1 MAPGTGLIGP
11 VIGDEE
17 MPLAHMKKLVSC
29 LVAAFALA
37 GCGSSNDSD
46 SGQPSEPETPQAPR
60 QAKTL
65 VIGMDGVRYDA
76 LQSGIEQNRLPN
88 LASLSLSRAWT
99 GGTLET
105 GTQQPTLLTP
115 GWATLLTGS
124 WAPVHGVRSDA
135 LNQQSRT
142 ATLFEQVKATLP
154 ASKTGSAVNS
164 ASLAS
169 LLAAERDAGYLDAL
183 TDCAQVDACVTDAA
197 GKMIASG
204 YDIVM
209 AQYAAPLNNL
219 RGPASSA
226 TYKATVEQT
235 DKALG
240 TLLEAVR
247 ERQRQ
252 HSNEDW
258 QVIVTSAAG
267 LGDGGNYD
275 GLPRTSSKTT
285 FYASNLPAML
295 GASTETV
302 DLSAAWDSQ
311 WDALPSAADLAP
323 TVLAHLDAAA
333 NLPAL
338 SGSNLAAPSALRRP
352 RATAAEDYKSITLSW
367 TTVGEQSGEVSI
379 IRDGSLLATLPA
391 GTTQYLDD
399 SFAFEEDGLHTL
411 NYEIRSSDNALSIS
425 TQIPYTKPVLLQP
438 SLKTG
443 VMMYYSFNQNIND
456 IGGQTH
462 VVPFDGVQQPVFL
475 DDGPFGKAFR
485 VERLDRRNENINL
498 GGYKLEYPAGAL
510 DSVDAI
516 TIGLW
521 YRSKGDAND
530 KPIVAN
536 KDYNSGGNP
545 GITIAQ
551 WNGNEIRFNIGGSGR
566 TDLNGFYFTPNKWA
580 YLLLS
585 IDKRNKKMTAAVF
598 DPTNGLSLRSAS
610 TGAVDLSKL
619 PGVLGAH
626 FGLNEDGKG
635 TYNVLGSYDK
645 GAYTM
650 DFADLTFWNRALS
663 EEEIR
668 SLALSGKSVRELL
681 Q

>member
-1 MAPGTGLIGP
+1 
-11 VIGDEE
+11 
-17 MPLAHMKKLVSC
+17 MPLAHMKKLVYC

-46 SGQPSEPETPQAPR
+46 PAQPTDPETQQEPR
-60 QAKTL
+60 QPKTL

-76 LQSGIEQNRLPN
+76 LLAGIEQNRLPN
-88 LASLSLSRAWT
+88 LASLTLSRAWT

-124 WAPVHGVRSDA
+124 WATVHEVRSDA
-135 LNQQSRT
+135 LNQQSRAT
-142 ATLFEQVKATLP
+142 TLFEQVKNTLP
-154 ASKTGSAVNS
+154 GSKTGSAVHS

-169 LLAAERDAGYLDAL
+169 LLSAERSAGYLDTL
-183 TDCAQVDACVTDAA
+183 TDCAQIDACVTDAA
-197 GKMIASG
+197 GQMISSG
-204 YDIVM
+204 YDVVL
-209 AQYAAPLNNL
+209 AQFAAPLANL

-240 TLLEAVR
+240 SLLDAVR

-252 HSNEDW
+252 HSGEDW

-285 FYASNLPAML
+285 FYATSLPTIL
-295 GASTETV
+295 GADQQAV
-302 DLSAAWDSQ
+302 DLNAAWDNA
-311 WDALPSAADLAP
+311 WETLPSAADLAP
-323 TVLAHLDAAA
+323 TVLAHLDAASGM
-333 NLPAL
+333 PAL
-338 SGSNLAAPSALRRP
+338 SGSNLAAPGALRRP
-352 RATAAEDYKSITLSW
+352 RATPAEDYKSVTISW
-367 TTVGEQSGEVSI
+367 TTVGQPAGNVTLLRDGEV
-379 IRDGSLLATLPA
+379 LATLES
-391 GTTQYLDD
+391 GTSEYTDD

-411 NYEIRSSDNALSIS
+411 NYEIRADDSSLSIS
-425 TQIPYTKPVLLQP
+425 TQIPYTKPVLLMP
-438 SLKTG
+438 SLKVG
-443 VMMYYSFNQNIND
+443 VLMHYSFDQNIND
-456 IGGQTH
+456 IGGQTQI
-462 VVPFDGVQQPVFL
+462 VPFDGSQQPVFL

-485 VERLDRRNENINL
+485 AERKDRRSENINL
-498 GGYKLEYPAGAL
+498 GGYKLEYPAGSL
-510 DSVDAI
+510 DSLDAV

-536 KDYNSGGNP
+536 KDYNSGGNA

-551 WNGNEIRFNIGGSGR
+551 WNGNEVRFNIGGSGR
-566 TDLNGFYFTPNKWA
+566 ADLNGFYFTPNEWA
-580 YLLLS
+580 YLLFS
-585 IDKRNKKMTAAVF
+585 IDKTSKKMTAAVF
-598 DPTNGLSLRSAS
+598 DPTNGLSVRSTS

-619 PGVLGAH
+619 AGVLGAH

-635 TYNVLGSYDK
+635 TYNVLGSYEK

-650 DFADLTFWNRALS
+650 DFSDLTFWGRALS